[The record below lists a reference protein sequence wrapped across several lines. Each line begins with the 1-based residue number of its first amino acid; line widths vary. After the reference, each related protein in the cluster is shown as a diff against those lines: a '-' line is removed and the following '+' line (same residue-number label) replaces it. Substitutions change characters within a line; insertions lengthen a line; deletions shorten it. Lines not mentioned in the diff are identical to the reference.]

1 MTGPTHLALGVSAV
15 WLIAPIPGAL
25 GHGQAGG
32 PANPA
37 LLTLAAALGAL
48 LPDLDTQRSTIRY
61 LRVDLGRRISLRP
74 FGAVASLV
82 SRTVGHRGPLHSL
95 LGALILWLPLGLPAL
110 LWAGWQPSAA
120 LAVGLLSHLA
130 GDGCTRSGVPLLFP
144 GKGAGTCCRPACV
157 SRPARKPSAASSGCW
172 RSRPSCCPCP
182 RSCRTPDGFSNRSR
196 RSSFIRAHR
205 SSVKFKP

>member
-144 GKGAGTCCRPACV
+144 RKGRWHLLPPSLRLTTGSEAERRVFWLLAVPALLL
-157 SRPARKPSAASSGCW
+157 PLSAILPNA
-172 RSRPSCCPCP
+172 
-182 RSCRTPDGFSNRSR
+182 
-196 RSSFIRAHR
+196 
-205 SSVKFKP
+205 